1 MNLKFMVRPKKHL
14 GQHFLTDSGI
24 ARRITE
30 GLHGDNISTL
40 IEVGPGKGI
49 LTQFLKD
56 WDGIKFYAIEIDEES
71 VDYLQE
77 NYPELKDKIIKGDF
91 LNLDLTAFG
100 TDIGII
106 GNFPYNI
113 SSQIF
118 FRVLDNYNLV
128 NEVVGM
134 LQKEVAERIVAGPG
148 SKTYGILSVLLQ
160 TWYKVELL
168 FNVNPGSFFPAPSVK
183 STVIRLVRNERK
195 NLPCNEDLFRRV
207 IKMAFN
213 QRRKV
218 LSNSL
223 KGILLFLDDDPVW
236 RLRPEQLSVDEF
248 IDLCLKIEAQQKRNS

>member
-1 MNLKFMVRPKKHL
+1 MKFRIMVRPKKHL

-24 ARRITE
+24 AQRITQSFR
-30 GLHGDNISTL
+30 GDDIKTL
-40 IEVGPGKGI
+40 LEVGPGKGV

-56 WDGIKFYAIEIDEES
+56 RDGMDFYAVEIDEES
-71 VDYLQE
+71 VDYLKDH
-77 NYPELKDKIIKGDF
+77 YPELKDCIIRGDF
-91 LNLDLTAFG
+91 LNLDLSSYG
-100 TDIGII
+100 SDVGII

-118 FRVLDNYNLV
+118 FKVLDNYNVV
-128 NEVVGM
+128 NELVGM

-160 TWYKVELL
+160 TWYKAEML
-168 FNVNPGSFFPAPSVK
+168 FNLNPGSFFPPPKVK
-183 STVIRLVRNERK
+183 STVIRLVRNNRME
-195 NLPCNEDLFRRV
+195 LECNPALFKRV

-223 KGILLFLDDDPVW
+223 SEILLFLDDDPVW
-236 RLRPEQLSVDEF
+236 RLRPEQLSVEAF
-248 IDLCLKIEAQQKRNS
+248 INLTLKIESQQEKKS